1 MQHQAPENFKIK
13 RSLAQQLMA
22 VLSDRIRTGQLSHGD
37 RLPTE
42 SQLMAEQGLSRTV
55 VREAISGLNAA
66 GLVETR
72 HGIGTFILGPSIG
85 ALQIDV
91 FAIKTTRGVLDVLE
105 LRIALEVESAG
116 LAAHRRSDAQL
127 AEMRSTLDE
136 LNDKS
141 THGKAAASADFRF
154 HLCIAQAS
162 GNRYFADIVQS
173 LGGGIIPRSRINS
186 TAVARGDQ
194 ANYTHRLQYEH
205 EAIYSA
211 IARRD
216 LEGARVAMYLHLIR
230 SKSLFG

>member
-1 MQHQAPENFKIK
+1 MQHQAPENFKVK

-116 LAAHRRSDAQL
+116 LAAHRRSSQRCVAHWTS
-127 AEMRSTLDE
+127 STINLRMVKPRRRRIFDFICA
-136 LNDKS
+136 LPKPAAIGISQILSRVWAVALSRAHAS
-141 THGKAAASADFRF
+141 THP
-154 HLCIAQAS
+154 L
-162 GNRYFADIVQS
+162 
-173 LGGGIIPRSRINS
+173 
-186 TAVARGDQ
+186 
-194 ANYTHRLQYEH
+194 
-205 EAIYSA
+205 
-211 IARRD
+211 
-216 LEGARVAMYLHLIR
+216 
-230 SKSLFG
+230 